1 MNLHYLE
8 LFYYVANFGGISE
21 ALKGMPYGL
30 QQPAMSGQIKKLEN
44 DLGVQLFQRRPF
56 ALTPAGRELFE
67 FIQPF
72 FSRIELISAH
82 MRGEIDRHLRLAT
95 SASAMATH
103 LPELLQSLRREIP
116 ELRLTL
122 REISHPEVENALRKR
137 DADVAIAVVHRKLG
151 PGILSQ
157 KLLDLPLAIAAPANC
172 EIDTFAQLASLAVA
186 GQIPHPLI
194 SLPRSE
200 TVSVLFQRGLL
211 KLKMRWDP
219 SVEVSELGLVQ
230 RYVEKGFGFGLAV
243 DIPGTIWPETVKKI
257 RLPSAFSPLSL
268 CALYMEDLKPVA
280 ARFLQLV
287 FARAAELRGK
297 PRKKKKKKNP
307 PPPDPPTDAT

>member
-8 LFYYVANFGGISE
+8 LFYYVGNFGGISE

-30 QQPAMSGQIKKLEN
+30 QQPAMSGQLKKLEN

-56 ALTPAGRELFE
+56 ALTPAGKELFE

-82 MRGEIDRHLRLAT
+82 MRGEIDHHLRLAA
-95 SASAMATH
+95 SASAMAHH
-103 LPELLQSLRREIP
+103 LPELLQALRREIP

-122 REISHPEVENALRKR
+122 REISHPDIENALRKR

-151 PGILSQ
+151 PNIFAH
-157 KLLDLPLAIAAPANC
+157 KLLDLPLAIAAPASC
-172 EIDTFAQLASLAVA
+172 EIDTFAELASLSVA
-186 GQIPHPLI
+186 GQIHHPLI
-194 SLPRSE
+194 SMPRGE
-200 TVSVLFQRGLL
+200 IVPTLFQRGLL

-230 RYVEKGFGFGLAV
+230 RYVEQGFGFGLTV
-243 DIPGTIWPETVKKI
+243 DIPGAVWPDSIKKI
-257 RLPSAFSPLSL
+257 RLPSAFAPL
-268 CALYMEDLKPVA
+268 ALYALHTEDLKPVA
-280 ARFLQLV
+280 TRFLQLV
-287 FARAAELRGK
+287 MERAAVLRGK
-297 PRKKKKKKNP
+297 VRKKKKKSAP
-307 PPPDPPTDAT
+307 ATSTP